1 MDEGKEKLT
10 DAGDEEQEGTIFYSA
25 YGDFEQEILARVR
38 RETYGEDIGQ
48 FGWITADEFRR
59 FFHLLG
65 LDANS
70 DVLDVACGSG
80 GPAIFMAQTTGCRV
94 TGIDVNEA
102 GINTGNQMARARG
115 VHDRVQFKHVDA
127 SRPLPFEDASFDA
140 IVCIDAINHLY
151 NRAEVLGEWYR
162 VLRPGGRF
170 LFTDAV
176 IVTGMLLRDEIL
188 ARSSSMGQFIF
199 TPPGVHDRFIEGA
212 GFIDVEVEDV
222 TATIAAVTKKWYDAR
237 AGHRDYLLRIENQ
250 ADFEALQQMLAAAHT
265 LSSEHRL
272 SRFAY
277 RARKP
282 PALRE

>member
-1 MDEGKEKLT
+1 MDDGERAPANEGGK
-10 DAGDEEQEGTIFYSA
+10 ADENFFYSA
-25 YGDFEQEILARVR
+25 YGDFEQDVLAQVR

-48 FGWITADEFRR
+48 FGWIMADEFRR
-59 FFHLLG
+59 FFQMLD
-65 LDANS
+65 LDARS

-94 TGIDVNEA
+94 TGVDINEG
-102 GINTGNQMARARG
+102 GIKTATLMARSRG
-115 VHDRVQFKHVDA
+115 VQDRARFTHIDA

-140 IVCIDAINHLY
+140 IVCIDAMNHFY

-176 IVTGMLLRDEIL
+176 IVTGMLLRDEIM

-199 TPPGVHDRFIEGA
+199 TPPGVHDHFIEAA
-212 GFIDVEVEDV
+212 GFVDLQIEDV
-222 TATIAAVTKKWYDAR
+222 TATIAGVTSRWHESR
-237 AGHRDYLLRIENQ
+237 ANHREELLQIESQ
-250 ADFEALQQMLAAAHT
+250 AEYEDLQRMLAAAHT

-277 RARKP
+277 SARKP
-282 PALRE
+282 